1 MRHER
6 RAKGVAKGEGFAR
19 DEGVDED
26 GSWTRERTR
35 VKRKYVGTEERL
47 MDEEQRVGPMGQHR
61 HGVRGDGMWVE
72 TRSTG

>member
-1 MRHER
+1 V
-6 RAKGVAKGEGFAR
+6 G

-35 VKRKYVGTEERL
+35 VTRKHVWSGEGV

-61 HGVRGDGMWVE
+61 HGVRGDGTWVE